1 MKQEISHV
9 QRHVPEKAKNVH
21 LKSLNRMVS
30 KSQQE
35 LKTGGLNQSD
45 EEATDVTWGI
55 GSTVCARSA

>member
-9 QRHVPEKAKNVH
+9 QRPVPEKAKKVH
-21 LKSLNRMVS
+21 LKSLNKMVG

-45 EEATDVTWGI
+45 EEATDVT
-55 GSTVCARSA
+55 